1 MSPQLWVLAHNLSSA
16 AVLGAGTLGVVIWI
30 GVAVLLLAL
39 VVIARTRWGQSQPLS
54 KCVVLSVFAHL
65 LLFLYAHGT
74 RLLDG
79 RPTLGSDTSIRVA
92 LLGNVALSNGD
103 RENKDANED
112 ASVTGDAPLVGVDPA
127 PEGNEQ
133 RASAV
138 SDPWEQIG
146 GQESVTTEEV
156 GPERLVADAAP
167 IDRQA
172 PLPTEPG
179 QTDLIPQTDI
189 ASVSTQVV
197 VPENSVP
204 EASKPH
210 MSTLAP
216 VVIDGAVAV
225 AAAAAAVAT
234 PPVPIPAPE
243 LMTPGRTEVRPLPD
257 GPARSA
263 DLTPLPATL
272 MDAGT
277 QIQQLADV
285 APRPEIGDMTSGVT
299 DVVSESENRGT
310 NLPPGGGVPSSASG
324 SNAHSGFP
332 SIPPTAPPPTVLTA
346 AAPLLI
352 SDAIAH
358 VTPRIGDGQPM
369 PEPYRLRS
377 LPAQNEVAAA
387 LGGSASATASVDA
400 ALVWLASTQENDGS
414 WDPSRWGGGLEAKV
428 AGHDREGAGIG
439 ANTGIT
445 GLAILAF
452 LGNGQS
458 HLEGTYRTNV
468 QRGLEFLLRSQAPD
482 GSLAGP
488 ARKFAKM
495 YCHGMA
501 SLALSESLAMTGDT
515 RILPYVEKA
524 VQFTVKAQHPISGGW
539 RYQPGDMGDMSQ
551 FGWQVMAL
559 KSASLAGVPVPQKTR
574 EGMLHFLQRCEQ
586 GMHGGLASY
595 QPGERPSRS
604 MTAEALAC
612 RYFLDL
618 APDESLVNEAAT
630 YLMGD
635 MPQAGIA
642 NEYYWYYATLALY
655 QTQGPMWTRWNE
667 ALQRE
672 LLKRQ
677 RTDGHLAGSW
687 DPDTVWG
694 GYGGRVYTTAMA
706 TLTLEVYYR
715 YLPLTALR
723 HP

>member
-1 MSPQLWVLAHNLSSA
+1 MSPHIWVLAHNLSSA

-30 GVAVLLLAL
+30 GVAAMLLAL
-39 VVIARTRWGQSQPLS
+39 VVIVRTRWGQSQPLS

-79 RPTLGSDTSIRVA
+79 RPTLGSDTAIHVA
-92 LLGNVALSNGD
+92 LLGEVALSNGD
-103 RENKDANED
+103 SEEKEAEEH
-112 ASVTGDAPLVGVDPA
+112 ATVTSDAPLVGAEDTS
-127 PEGNEQ
+127 EDQTEK
-133 RASAV
+133 SAAAGE
-138 SDPWEQIG
+138 PWQQMG
-146 GQESVTTEEV
+146 GHETVTTEQV
-156 GPERLVADAAP
+156 APERLASEV
-167 IDRQA
+167 A
-172 PLPTEPG
+172 PLERMAPVSMESG
-179 QTDLIPQTDI
+179 QPEFIPQADVP
-189 ASVSTQVV
+189 SVAPPTI
-197 VPENSVP
+197 VPKSSVP
-204 EASKPH
+204 EINKPH
-210 MSTLAP
+210 SSPLAP
-216 VVIDGAVAV
+216 VLIEGAVAAV
-225 AAAAAAVAT
+225 AATAM
-234 PPVPIPAPE
+234 PPVPTPAPD
-243 LMTPGRTEVRPLPD
+243 LMTPGRTAARPLID
-257 GPARSA
+257 SPARTT
-263 DLTPLPATL
+263 DLAPIPTGL

-277 QIQQLADV
+277 QVQQLADV
-285 APRPEIGDMTSGVT
+285 APRPEVGDMTNGDR
-299 DVVSESENRGT
+299 DVVSESENRGRASSNGNRASSIPT
-310 NLPPGGGVPSSASG
+310 AANSPGGFGAMPA
-324 SNAHSGFP
+324 AA
-332 SIPPTAPPPTVLTA
+332 APLTVLTA
-346 AAPLLI
+346 AAPALI
-352 SDAIAH
+352 SEAIAH

-369 PEPYRLRS
+369 PEPYRLRT

-400 ALVWLASTQENDGS
+400 ALVWLASTQEDDGS

-458 HLEGTYRTNV
+458 HLEGIYRKNV

-482 GSLAGP
+482 GNLAGP

-501 SLALSESLAMTGDT
+501 SLALSEALAMSGDS
-515 RILPYVEKA
+515 RIRPYVEKA
-524 VQFTVKAQHPISGGW
+524 VEFTVKAQHPISGGW

-559 KSASLAGVPVPQKTR
+559 NSAALAGVPVPQKTR

-586 GMHGGLASY
+586 GIHGGLASY
-595 QPGERPSRS
+595 QPGERPTRS

-618 APDESLVNEAAT
+618 APDESLVNEAVT
-630 YLMGD
+630 YVMGE

-642 NEYYWYYATLALY
+642 NEYYWYYATMALY

-687 DPDTVWG
+687 DPNTVWG

-706 TLTLEVYYR
+706 TLSLEVYYR
-715 YLPLTALR
+715 YLPLTELR